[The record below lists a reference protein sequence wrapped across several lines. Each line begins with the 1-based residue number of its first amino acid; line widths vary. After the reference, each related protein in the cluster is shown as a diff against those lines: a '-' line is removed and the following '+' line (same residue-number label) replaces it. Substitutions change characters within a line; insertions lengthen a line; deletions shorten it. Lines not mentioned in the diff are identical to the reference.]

1 MSGMA
6 RDPWAYR
13 DVAVESVP
21 DARTGRLR
29 IKPMAG
35 QAYATS
41 MRVQCARALSDP
53 ERYPA
58 GTRFLIRAKLT
69 DRAGG
74 PPFLYAWHGDPV
86 RVLTAREVRSFLDE
100 YRRRR
105 I

>member
-1 MSGMA
+1 MA

-13 DVAVESVP
+13 DVAVESFTDP
-21 DARTGRLR
+21 RTGLLR
-29 IKPMAG
+29 IRPMAG

-41 MRVQCARALSDP
+41 MRVQCSRALRDP
-53 ERYPA
+53 EQYPP

-69 DRAGG
+69 DRGG
-74 PPFLYAWHGDPV
+74 APYLYAWHGDPV
-86 RVLTAREVRSFLDE
+86 KVLGKREAASFLDE

>member
-1 MSGMA
+1 MA

-13 DVAVESVP
+13 EVAVESAMDP
-21 DARTGRLR
+21 RTGKLHIR
-29 IKPMAG
+29 PMAG

-41 MRVQCARALSDP
+41 MRVHCSRALRDP
-53 ERYPA
+53 ELYPV

-69 DRAGG
+69 DRMGG
-74 PPFLYAWHGDPV
+74 APYLYAHHGDPV
-86 RVLTAREVRSFLDE
+86 KVLSARETGSFLDE